1 LKIINQVVVLICNLL
16 TDVSICSLATTIPLK
31 GFSTAGHILINCSKE
46 LAVLTKALRVK
57 DKENLLGSQCCISS
71 SFPFRIQTDLL
82 AFNFFAGTPKIVKPE
97 KPVDGEVISFAYIPD
112 I

>member
-1 LKIINQVVVLICNLL
+1 
-16 TDVSICSLATTIPLK
+16 LATTIPLR